1 MEIQFITD
9 AQGKRTAVIVP
20 FDEWERTET
29 AKEILEHVYLDGIIK
44 ERRDSKPK
52 VNLDDL
58 LTAEGLTRA
67 GLERLIPEAQKDCNS
82 LDGSVTNPTIQDPHA
97 PV

>member
-9 AQGKRTAVIVP
+9 AQGKKTAAIVP
-20 FDEWERTET
+20 FDEWERTEV
-29 AKEILEHVYLDGIIK
+29 AKEILEHVYLEGIIN
-44 ERRDSKPK
+44 ERRNRKPT

-67 GLERLIPEAQKDCNS
+67 DLES
-82 LDGSVTNPTIQDPHA
+82 
-97 PV
+97 

>member
-9 AQGKRTAVIVP
+9 AQGKKTAAIVP
-20 FDEWERTET
+20 YDEWERTEA

-44 ERRDSKPK
+44 ERKNK
-52 VNLDDL
+52 KTTVNLDDL

-67 GLERLIPEAQKDCNS
+67 DLES
-82 LDGSVTNPTIQDPHA
+82 
-97 PV
+97 